1 MGQRFSSLPRRSYCS
16 RRCRRHDVA
25 LDHAIVGKRPQS
37 GALCP
42 LAQRSAKG
50 VGSHQQ
56 AAGEESSLLS
66 GATCVPALKPPPQR
80 QLRGQS
86 QNASEGENADPGA
99 APSTECKNG
108 CSVGAPSPV
117 GDAKIERTRKMDLG
131 SIHWPELHDWGQLC
145 LQYGDQIR
153 CDVLPASHPDSS
165 KRTQS
170 KAILGDKLLDV
181 HLIMHLYQFDTSAV
195 TRNQHPGDPVSA
207 TEYSTRRSWVL
218 SNSNM
223 NFHARRLLVP
233 YVLSDGEWA
242 KLDYGTH
249 SGGTAVE
256 AAVGALYLMEGSETE
271 RFKNAVRNVLCVL
284 LLGTAHNQLNPM
296 DARQL
301 LAQAEGVVTAYQDK
315 LEGWTDRQ
323 RVWSASAQLEG
334 VSTGPI
340 GPYGTRKEAESAAS
354 QVLLYLLREQ
364 ESPASDQPSK
374 APVSQDDEPD
384 TLPQPKR
391 VELGTQA
398 LQPRSY
404 AVGKFKPLLCIN
416 EKVAVIHVT
425 PGESMDDWLLRHI
438 AQAST
443 QERLK
448 KVIPHM
454 QIAAASGQSKIMK
467 TLHCWRACLR
477 PAVNGSQRPA
487 MHTCVVHLVLAKSD
501 KDVVL
506 IGQGSSPKNARCDA
520 GSQIQT
526 FFESEGLFTSA

>member
-1 MGQRFSSLPRRSYCS
+1 
-16 RRCRRHDVA
+16 
-25 LDHAIVGKRPQS
+25 
-37 GALCP
+37 
-42 LAQRSAKG
+42 
-50 VGSHQQ
+50 
-56 AAGEESSLLS
+56 
-66 GATCVPALKPPPQR
+66 
-80 QLRGQS
+80 
-86 QNASEGENADPGA
+86 
-99 APSTECKNG
+99 
-108 CSVGAPSPV
+108 
-117 GDAKIERTRKMDLG
+117 MDLG

-354 QVLLYLLREQ
+354 Q
-364 ESPASDQPSK
+364 
-374 APVSQDDEPD
+374 
-384 TLPQPKR
+384 
-391 VELGTQA
+391 A